1 MRIPGLELYRT
12 VEFRVDAAT
21 ARSACDRHRSN
32 STVSGDISIAC
43 FGPALVS
50 AVASARW
57 DVAAA
62 LVAGVLDWQSL
73 VVFHRAPSSVDV
85 PEPTGAHDSARE

>member
-1 MRIPGLELYRT
+1 MPQRRGVHVTGIAPIVPFPATSPLPVLGQLLCPPS
-12 VEFRVDAAT
+12 RV
-21 ARSACDRHRSN
+21 
-32 STVSGDISIAC
+32 
-43 FGPALVS
+43 
-50 AVASARW
+50 